1 MKIPLSWLREF
12 ADVPSGIT
20 PDEIEAAFV
29 KVGFEVEEILIQG
42 ADLTGPLVVARVESI
57 EELTEHKKPI
67 RYVGLDC
74 GEGSV
79 RYVICG
85 ARNFSQ
91 GDLVVA
97 ALPGAILPGNFAISA
112 RETYGKT
119 SNGMICSA
127 RELGISDDHEGI
139 IVLPSTSVIGSD
151 AIELLEINDMIID
164 VAVNPD
170 RGYAL
175 SARGLAREI
184 AISLGVAFRDPAAI
198 DYLGS
203 HQAVGGEVVQVRIDD
218 RSGADLITLRTLDSV
233 DVLRETPLWMSR
245 RLEKCGMRKITL
257 AVDITNYV
265 MLELGQ
271 PLHAFDAQKID
282 GTLVVTRATSSSDFT
297 TLDSQKRVITPGT
310 LMIGD
315 DKKYLAIAGT
325 MGGLDSEVTD
335 TTRRIALEAA
345 HFDPI
350 SIAKNSRSQ
359 RLSSEASRRLE
370 RNVDPAVANVASARA
385 TSLLI
390 ELAGARLI
398 GESSDGEVAAAR
410 TITFNPGA
418 ISQLIGFEYTE
429 HHVESA
435 LVAIGGSVEVTSAD
449 SWTFTAPTWRADLEV
464 ISDLAEEVARVN
476 GFDLIPSRLPT
487 GKAGSSLT
495 PMQYRKRGVAH
506 LLANLGFSETYNYPF
521 VSPEMVKTLGF
532 VGPRAASF
540 RIANPMSEEAPLLRT
555 HLLPGLLQAL
565 SRNLSRGAKDVAL
578 FEIGTVFRDIST
590 LTRVTDVSTK
600 TRPSDALI
608 KEIYASVPAQPLF
621 VGGVVAGSLD
631 RKGWWGSG
639 RTFDWSDAVALADR
653 IIRETGNRTEI
664 VQSDLSPWHP
674 GRCAEIT
681 INGKALAHAG
691 ELHPRILEE
700 LNLPPRTV
708 AFAVILSE
716 LPIAPVARAQPI
728 LTMPAAIQDISLVV
742 ERGVPSARVESALR
756 AGAGDLLE
764 SITLFD
770 RYDQGESFGP
780 EKVSLAFTMT
790 FRAPDRT
797 LTADEVS
804 GFRASAAASAISL
817 CGAIIR
823 D

>member
-12 ADVPSGIT
+12 ADIPSNIT
-20 PDEIEAAFV
+20 PDQIENAFV
-29 KVGFEVEEILIQG
+29 KVGFEVEGIYISG
-42 ADLTGPLVVARVESI
+42 ADLTGPLVVARVAAI
-57 EELTEHKKPI
+57 EELAEHKKPI
-67 RYVGLDC
+67 RYVSLDC
-74 GEGSV
+74 GEGSI

-85 ARNFSQ
+85 ARNFTV

-97 ALPGAILPGNFAISA
+97 ALPGAVLPGNFAISA

-139 IVLPSTSVIGSD
+139 IVLPTTSQIGAD
-151 AIELLEINDMIID
+151 AIALLEIKDAIID

-184 AISLGVAFRDPAAI
+184 ATSLGVTFRDPALV
-198 DYLGS
+198 DYL
-203 HQAVGGEVVQVRIDD
+203 AGEKISSSNCVQVRIDD
-218 RSGADLITLRTLDSV
+218 PSGADYIQIRTLEGV
-233 DVLRETPLWMSR
+233 NVRNETPLWMSR
-245 RLEKCGMRKITL
+245 RLEKCGMRSISL

-271 PLHAFDAQKID
+271 PLHAFDADKID
-282 GTLVVTRATSSSDFT
+282 GTVVVTRTKSSSEFT
-297 TLDSQKRVITPGT
+297 TLDNQKRTLVAGT

-315 DKKYLAIAGT
+315 DKKHLSIAGT

-335 TTRRIALEAA
+335 STSRIALEAA

-370 RNVDPAVANVASARA
+370 RNVDPAVASVASARA
-385 TSLLI
+385 SALLL
-390 ELAGARLI
+390 ELTGARLV
-398 GESSDGEVAAAR
+398 GESSAGAVGTPR
-410 TITFNPGA
+410 TITFDPNA
-418 ISQLIGFEYTE
+418 ISQLMGYDYSSDQI
-429 HHVESA
+429 HSA
-435 LVAIGGSVEVTSAD
+435 LTAIGGAVEIKSPG
-449 SWTFTAPTWRADLEV
+449 SWLFTAPTWRADLEV
-464 ISDLAEEVARVN
+464 LSDLAEEVGRVN
-476 GFDLIPSRLPT
+476 GLDLIPSRLPI
-487 GKAGSSLT
+487 GKQGSTLT
-495 PMQYRKRGVAH
+495 PMQYRKRGVGS
-506 LLANLGFSETYNYPF
+506 LLAHLGFSETYNYPF

-555 HLLPGLLQAL
+555 HLLPGLLSTL

-578 FEIGTVFRDIST
+578 FEIGTVFRDLSARPRVEDIST
-590 LTRVTDVSTK
+590 AN
-600 TRPSDALI
+600 RPSDATI
-608 KEIYASVPAQPLF
+608 AQIYASVPAQPLF
-621 VGGVVAGSLD
+621 VGAVVSGSLD

-639 RTFDWSDAVALADR
+639 RTFDWSDAIALAER
-653 IIRETGNRTEI
+653 IVTETGNRAEI

-674 GRCAEIT
+674 GRCAEIQ
-681 INGKALAHAG
+681 IDGKAVAHAG
-691 ELHPRILEE
+691 ELHPRVLEE

-716 LPIAPVARAQPI
+716 LPIVPAATVTPI
-728 LTMPAAIQDISLVV
+728 RTMPAAIQDISLFVDR
-742 ERGVPSARVESALR
+742 EMPSAKVEAALR
-756 AGAGDLLE
+756 EGAGELLE
-764 SITLFD
+764 SIALFD
-770 RYDQGESFGP
+770 RYEQSGATDEG
-780 EKVSLAFTMT
+780 KVSLAFTMT

-804 GFRASAAASAISL
+804 GFRASAAAVAVST
-817 CGAIIR
+817 CGATIR
-823 D
+823 E